1 MTTASSPAAERPR
14 LLGTGAS
21 GPGANIWW
29 GIVGLIAIEITV
41 FSALIASYFYYQVLA
56 PGWPPEPPPPL
67 LLATINTFVLIGSSI
82 AIAIADRGIRDGRQG
97 RLRAG
102 LVASIL
108 FAVAFLVLKGVELA
122 GKEYRW
128 DSHAYGSLVW
138 MMLGLH
144 SLHVLSVL
152 LKSCVMAVL
161 AFRGYFSER
170 RYVGIQVNGMYW
182 HFVVV
187 IWIPIYI
194 TLYLSPRMGG

>member
-1 MTTASSPAAERPR
+1 MTAASPTPR
-14 LLGTGAS
+14 LLDTNAS

-29 GIVGLIAIEITV
+29 GIVGLIAVEITV
-41 FSALIASYFYYQVLA
+41 FAALIASYYYYQVLS
-56 PGWPPEPPPPL
+56 PGWPPESPPPL
-67 LLATINTFVLIGSSI
+67 LLPTVNTFVLIGSSI

-108 FAVAFLVLKGVELA
+108 FAIAFLVLKGMELA
-122 GKEYRW
+122 DKDYHW
-128 DSHAYGSLVW
+128 DTHAYGSIVW

-152 LKSCVMAVL
+152 LKSLVMAVL

-170 RYVGIQVNGMYW
+170 RYVGVQVNGMYW